1 MWKASVTNLV
11 VERCILS
18 FTAQRGYV
26 CGVSEAA
33 FHLLGAKSIWFA
45 HHCVAEVD
53 KKIRS

>member
-45 HHCVAEVD
+45 HQCVAEVD